1 MKKGLLAA
9 TIGEALLLVA
19 VLAGYLIA
27 IADTLRRV
35 SATLGKITFGVRAIE
50 TQTQPLGPRVG
61 EVNDSLEQVA
71 TRLAKA
77 TSPAGEEQQP

>member
-1 MKKGLLAA
+1 MKKGLIAA
-9 TIGEALLLVA
+9 TIGEVLLLVA

-50 TQTQPLGPRVG
+50 SQTQPLAPRVG
-61 EVNDSLEQVA
+61 EVNEALEQVA
-71 TRLAKA
+71 ARLAA
-77 TSPAGEEQQP
+77 PSAAGDERHS